1 MKLRLVLSGLIAL
14 LVAAS
19 CNATT
24 LKLAPEIDLL
34 VLDGRKISG
43 SLLKGAE
50 GLELER
56 GEHQFLFRVV
66 KPLDKDRYHP
76 VREYVSVPLIA
87 TFTAQAKSVTIRL
100 PVLQTLHDR
109 RHFDKAAD
117 FRLVDEQGH
126 EIVSRR
132 DHLLP
137 SHHSDLEQA
146 MIAYNRNG
154 QVASVPRFAQPQAT
168 TTITQSMPA
177 DLAVNDTATERLLN
191 LWFHQVDAATRQRLV
206 LWMRA
211 LRAS

>member
-19 CNATT
+19 CHATT

-56 GEHQFLFRVV
+56 GEHQFLFRVETTTSHHH
-66 KPLDKDRYHP
+66 LYL
-76 VREYVSVPLIA
+76 SVPLIA
-87 TFTAQAKSVTIRL
+87 TFNAQAKSVTIHL
-100 PVLQTLHDR
+100 PELQTR
-109 RHFDKAAD
+109 SERKSFDASPD
-117 FRLVDEQGH
+117 FKLIDEQGN
-126 EIVSRR
+126 EIASKR
-132 DHLLP
+132 DRLIT
-137 SHHSDLEQA
+137 SHNDDLEKA

-168 TTITQSMPA
+168 TSINQSTPA
-177 DLAVNDTATERLLN
+177 DLALSDTAAERLLN
-191 LWFHQVDAATRQRLV
+191 LWFHQVDSATRQRLV
-206 LWMRA
+206 LWMKA

>member
-19 CNATT
+19 CHATT

-56 GEHQFLFRVV
+56 GEHQFLFRVEKTV
-66 KPLDKDRYHP
+66 ARDRQYL
-76 VREYVSVPLIA
+76 SVPLIA
-87 TFTAQAKSVTIRL
+87 TFNAQAKSITISL
-100 PVLQTLHDR
+100 PALQTLSERRKFDAAPDFQLIDDQGKEIASKRDR
-109 RHFDKAAD
+109 
-117 FRLVDEQGH
+117 
-126 EIVSRR
+126 
-132 DHLLP
+132 LLT
-137 SHHSDLEQA
+137 SHNSDLEKA

-168 TTITQSMPA
+168 TSITQPPPA
-177 DLAVNDTATERLLN
+177 DLALNDTPTERLLN
-191 LWFHQVDAATRQRLV
+191 LWYHQVDSATRQRLV
-206 LWMRA
+206 LWMKA